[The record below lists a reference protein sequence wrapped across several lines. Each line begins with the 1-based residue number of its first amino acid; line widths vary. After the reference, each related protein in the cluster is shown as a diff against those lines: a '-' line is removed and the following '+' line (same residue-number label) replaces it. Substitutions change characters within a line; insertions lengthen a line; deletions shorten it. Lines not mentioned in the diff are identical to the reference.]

1 MNEAD
6 EKRVKQI
13 ATREAGCAV
22 IFVAVLLLLSMGL
35 SAVVHSHL
43 RSRIE
48 ALEQKR

>member
-1 MNEAD
+1 MNEED

-13 ATREAGCAV
+13 AAREAGCALV
-22 IFVAVLLLLSMGL
+22 FVAILLLVSMGVA
-35 SAVVHSHL
+35 SVVDSQL